1 MAVTKRL
8 AVWQLAA
15 TGLGA
20 LIQAVSGSASV
31 FESGVGQLFAYA
43 WLALSVATV
52 AAAALKAYD
61 NRQIKWL
68 IAILF
73 VWPLMY
79 PYVFRYAHASRY

>member
-8 AVWQLAA
+8 AVWQLVA
-15 TGLGA
+15 TGLGVA
-20 LIQAVSGSASV
+20 IQAASGSQAV
-31 FESGVGQLFAYA
+31 FESGLGQLFAYA
-43 WLALSVATV
+43 WLALSLVTI

-61 NRQIKWL
+61 NHQIKWL
-68 IAILF
+68 VAILF

>member
-15 TGLGA
+15 TGLA
-20 LIQAVSGSASV
+20 VAIQAASGSASV
-31 FESGVGQLFAYA
+31 FESGVGQLVAYA
-43 WLALSVATV
+43 WLALTLATV
-52 AAAALKAYD
+52 AVAALKAYD

-68 IAILF
+68 VAILF

-79 PYVFRYAHASRY
+79 PYVFWYAHASRY